1 MRKTGT
7 ALLASLIAWM
17 ALAAQAA
24 DEITLTDFDGEPR
37 TIESYAGDGRWLVV
51 MVWAHNCHVCNQEAE
66 AYAQFHEAHADS
78 DAHVIGV
85 SLDGAA
91 NRADAE
97 AFIARHDLPF
107 PNLIGEPEQ
116 VMLKYLI
123 LTQSQFRGTPSIL
136 LYGPDGTLRAA
147 QAGAVPVTSIEAY
160 IERNSA
166 QADAAG

>member
-1 MRKTGT
+1 MRKTGMT
-7 ALLASLIAWM
+7 LLASLIAWM
-17 ALAAQAA
+17 ALAVQAA
-24 DEITLTDFDGEPR
+24 DEMTFTDFNGEPR

-66 AYAQFHEAHADS
+66 AYAQFHEAHRNN

-85 SLDGAA
+85 SIDGAA

-97 AFIARHDLPF
+97 EFIARHDLPF
-107 PNLIGEPEQ
+107 PNLIGEPER

-123 LTQSQFRGTPSIL
+123 LTQSQFRGTPSVL

-147 QAGAVPVTSIEAY
+147 QAGAVPVASIEAY
-160 IERNSA
+160 IARNSVP
-166 QADAAG
+166 ADAAG

>member
-1 MRKTGT
+1 MRKTGMT
-7 ALLASLIAWM
+7 LLASLIAWM
-17 ALAAQAA
+17 ALAVQAA
-24 DEITLTDFDGEPR
+24 DEMTFTDFNGEPR

-66 AYAQFHEAHADS
+66 AYAQFHEAHRNN

-85 SLDGAA
+85 SIDGAA

-97 AFIARHDLPF
+97 EFIARHDLPF
-107 PNLIGEPEQ
+107 PNLIGEPER

-123 LTQSQFRGTPSIL
+123 LTQSQFRGTPSVL

-147 QAGAVPVTSIEAY
+147 QAGAVPVASIEAY
-160 IERNSA
+160 IARNRVP
-166 QADAAG
+166 ADAAG

>member
-1 MRKTGT
+1 MRKTGMT
-7 ALLASLIAWM
+7 LLASLIAWM
-17 ALAAQAA
+17 ALAVQAA
-24 DEITLTDFDGEPR
+24 DEMTFTDFNGEPR

-66 AYAQFHEAHADS
+66 AYAQFHEAHRDH

-85 SLDGAA
+85 SIDGAA

-107 PNLIGEPEQ
+107 PNLIGEPER

-147 QAGAVPVTSIEAY
+147 QAGAVPVASIEAY
-160 IERNSA
+160 IARNSA